1 MSITKKEAT
10 ESRKLL
16 VFNQRRKSRE
26 FLLIDGITDRRIP
39 WPENASGFVVTKQQ
53 LEDFIGNQTL
63 YQAQATAKRFVI
75 VAEAARQIAVGE
87 QLDLNWQ
94 LIRFVAS
101 EDKGEGYQRVIG
113 AMIRA
118 IDQGE
123 KGVTAVRSTAMH
135 VMDFGFDYMTSYG
148 YEFIYEEGLERMRQS
163 AGRLD

>member
-1 MSITKKEAT
+1 MNNSKVDRQEA
-10 ESRKLL
+10 EKDLSNSRK
-16 VFNQRRKSRE
+16 FP
-26 FLLIDGITDRRIP
+26 LIDGLADRSIP
-39 WPENASGFVVTKQQ
+39 WPDNIDGFVVTKQQ

-63 YQAQATAKRFVI
+63 YQAQATAKRIVI
-75 VAEAARQIAVGE
+75 LAEAARQIAKGE

-101 EDKGEGYQRVIG
+101 EDKSEGYQRVIG

-118 IDQGE
+118 IEQGE
-123 KGVTAVRSTAMH
+123 AGITAVQSTAMH

-148 YEFIYEEGLERMRQS
+148 NEFIYEEGVERMRQS